1 MSCLIKIFRIICKT
15 DIKLGTPKKIMTP
28 IDYEVSRSYMYITR
42 FNMFCCPF
50 NILKSFCLLLNIFLN
65 NWPFAVSVLICLQNI
80 SVCRDSEIEK
90 KFKNQKEELA
100 DITNQNDALM
110 KTNQELSKLRI
121 EREINIRQLQD
132 EKESLL
138 TQ

>member
-1 MSCLIKIFRIICKT
+1 
-15 DIKLGTPKKIMTP
+15 MT
-28 IDYEVSRSYMYITR
+28 
-42 FNMFCCPF
+42 
-50 NILKSFCLLLNIFLN
+50 L
-65 NWPFAVSVLICLQNI
+65 AVSVLICLQNI
-80 SVCRDSEIEK
+80 SVSRDSEIEK
-90 KFKNQKEELA
+90 KFKNQKEELT

>member
-1 MSCLIKIFRIICKT
+1 
-15 DIKLGTPKKIMTP
+15 MT
-28 IDYEVSRSYMYITR
+28 
-42 FNMFCCPF
+42 
-50 NILKSFCLLLNIFLN
+50 L
-65 NWPFAVSVLICLQNI
+65 AVSVLICLQNI
-80 SVCRDSEIEK
+80 SVCSDSEIEK
-90 KFKNQKEELA
+90 KFKNQKEELT
-100 DITNQNDALM
+100 DITNQNSALM

>member
-1 MSCLIKIFRIICKT
+1 
-15 DIKLGTPKKIMTP
+15 MT
-28 IDYEVSRSYMYITR
+28 
-42 FNMFCCPF
+42 
-50 NILKSFCLLLNIFLN
+50 L
-65 NWPFAVSVLICLQNI
+65 AVSVLICLQNI
-80 SVCRDSEIEK
+80 SVCSDSEIEK
-90 KFKNQKEELA
+90 KFKNQKEELT

>member
-1 MSCLIKIFRIICKT
+1 
-15 DIKLGTPKKIMTP
+15 MT
-28 IDYEVSRSYMYITR
+28 
-42 FNMFCCPF
+42 
-50 NILKSFCLLLNIFLN
+50 L
-65 NWPFAVSVLICLQNI
+65 AVSVLIHLCLQNI

-90 KFKNQKEELA
+90 KFKNQKEELT
-100 DITNQNDALM
+100 DITNQNSALM